1 MQLVGYSKKMGE
13 QDFTRSTHLQCIH
26 SKLLT
31 WNIVASTFSYN
42 NRGSFQKQMVRVQIG
57 LPTRPLTSKAKISKA
72 ISFMTTSFMTIS
84 FKKYYPFQ

>member
-1 MQLVGYSKKMGE
+1 MQLVGCSKKMGE

-42 NRGSFQKQMVRVQIG
+42 NRCSFQKQMVPCSDWSANQ
-57 LPTRPLTSKAKISKA
+57 
-72 ISFMTTSFMTIS
+72 TTN
-84 FKKYYPFQ
+84 FKGKDL